1 LFSSK
6 QNVPLALKDITPYE
20 TWNNVKPNVN
30 NWKKIDPIVKMTSLN
45 VLFSFVVSL
54 DLEVHQMDLCTTF
67 FNCTFQEEILMQQP
81 QGYIQKV

>member
-54 DLEVHQMDLCTTF
+54 DLEVHQIDLCTTF
-67 FNCTFQEEILMQQP
+67 FNCILQEEILMQQP